1 MQCLDHFQ
9 VYTMWQDSS
18 GVCKSGCQCN
28 SVCVCKISEIII
40 IISTFLSFWEGF
52 TLSYIDPWW
61 SLHIIAYVQLQFLS
75 NAITLSPSFTHF
87 NPFHPFGHFH
97 RPHESDSNE
106 QCAQIRL
113 CRFHSV
119 SIWPSVEICWVCT
132 ASGNQSST
140 ALRLCARLLSW
151 SSDQNF
157 ALPRGHGKSPCF
169 TRVIFSVQV
178 WRSVA
183 LMFSLSIGW

>member
-1 MQCLDHFQ
+1 MIFAYHCICSVAILE
-9 VYTMWQDSS
+9 
-18 GVCKSGCQCN
+18 QCN
-28 SVCVCKISEIII
+28 Y
-40 IISTFLSFWEGF
+40 TF
-52 TLSYIDPWW
+52 TI
-61 SLHIIAYVQLQFLS
+61 
-75 NAITLSPSFTHF
+75 
-87 NPFHPFGHFH
+87 FHPFQSISPIWAFH

-183 LMFSLSIGW
+183 LMFSLSIGWVVGTSLVDSWSSEFGAELVVLKNFEGFCGCLVLE

>member
-1 MQCLDHFQ
+1 
-9 VYTMWQDSS
+9 MWQGSS

-28 SVCVCKISEIII
+28 SVCVCVRFQKSLSLSQNLNIPFFLGRLHVVVHRSLMIFAYHCICSVAILEQCNY
-40 IISTFLSFWEGF
+40 TF
-52 TLSYIDPWW
+52 TI
-61 SLHIIAYVQLQFLS
+61 
-75 NAITLSPSFTHF
+75 
-87 NPFHPFGHFH
+87 FHPFQSISPIWAFH
-97 RPHESDSNE
+97 RPHGLGSNE

-132 ASGNQSST
+132 ASGNQNST

-183 LMFSLSIGW
+183 LMFSISIGW